1 MAVGGAHAGCALF
14 TLPALPHAWP
24 CPLLTTNPNPNLSP
38 NPNPNPHEARLT
50 EESRKRTSALRAE
63 QRLLNEERERR
74 GGSAL
79 AELSAQAC

>member
-1 MAVGGAHAGCALF
+1 MPRERGAAE
-14 TLPALPHAWP
+14 PNPNP
-24 CPLLTTNPNPNLSP
+24 NPNPNPIPNPNLSP